1 MNSFFLLF
9 IGIPALE
16 VFLFI
21 KIGGQVGALNTIA
34 LIFLTAIIG
43 LYFARLQGIQTLKSG
58 MVNFYQNKL
67 PIYEMMSGA
76 SIAIAAIMLIIPG
89 FFTDVI
95 GFLLLIPVTRKIFF
109 QLIFK
114 NKNIT
119 DIKKKDE
126 TIDGEIIEDKKDGQ
140 AIIEENAENYS
151 NLNDRLA
158 DEKEEKNLQMEDF
171 QGELNE
177 DIDDLKEKL
186 IQEYAEGQTSIEK
199 NAESYT
205 DLNDRLTTQKEE
217 EVLMMIDKTSEV
229 YNQTTDLKEKIGEEQ
244 KDGQQKIE
252 SNAKEY
258 ENVSDRL
265 AKENANLS
273 QEGLNKTS
281 EVYNQTT
288 DLKEGLIKNQKDGQ
302 AIIEKNA
309 KG

>member
-126 TIDGEIIEDKKDGQ
+126 TIDGEIIEDKKD
-140 AIIEENAENYS
+140 
-151 NLNDRLA
+151 
-158 DEKEEKNLQMEDF
+158 
-171 QGELNE
+171 EL
-177 DIDDLKEKL
+177 
-186 IQEYAEGQTSIEK
+186 
-199 NAESYT
+199 
-205 DLNDRLTTQKEE
+205 
-217 EVLMMIDKTSEV
+217 
-229 YNQTTDLKEKIGEEQ
+229 
-244 KDGQQKIE
+244 
-252 SNAKEY
+252 
-258 ENVSDRL
+258 
-265 AKENANLS
+265 
-273 QEGLNKTS
+273 
-281 EVYNQTT
+281 
-288 DLKEGLIKNQKDGQ
+288 
-302 AIIEKNA
+302 
-309 KG
+309 